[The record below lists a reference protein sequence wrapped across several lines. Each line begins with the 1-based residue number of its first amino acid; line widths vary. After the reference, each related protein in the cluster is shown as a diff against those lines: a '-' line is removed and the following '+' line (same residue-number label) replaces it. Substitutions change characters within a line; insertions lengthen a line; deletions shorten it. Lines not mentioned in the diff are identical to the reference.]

1 MGLGRLSFNRD
12 SLARPINSIRMALS
26 FTRNAQLSA
35 VLSCFTILLGAE
47 QIECMNNDFGEES
60 ILTNSKFRATNYFAV
75 TGTKVCA
82 VK

>member
-12 SLARPINSIRMALS
+12 SLARPINSIRMALP

-47 QIECMNNDFGEES
+47 QIDSYEQ
-60 ILTNSKFRATNYFAV
+60 
-75 TGTKVCA
+75 
-82 VK
+82 